1 MIVHI
6 LNRFILYQ
14 YGMLMSKYYT
24 ELFFS
29 ERQEMKQD
37 DLDTSIP
44 CGNYRVIDGE
54 LCKIIS
60 GLGENEIKEYFKRV
74 NDESI

>member
-1 MIVHI
+1 
-6 LNRFILYQ
+6 
-14 YGMLMSKYYT
+14 
-24 ELFFS
+24 
-29 ERQEMKQD
+29 MKQD